1 MNTTT
6 KYLHDL
12 PFWDYLNN
20 AEKDL
25 ISNNAYIRYFDKD
38 SYILHSESG
47 EDIGLMVLVE
57 GRIRAYLM
65 SPDGREVTLF
75 SLPDQNICIFSALS
89 LFNQIN
95 FQVFLAS
102 DYRSKALVINM
113 SILEQLMRNN
123 LHFRCYAYELVTER
137 LNMVMESMQWILF
150 QSLERRLA
158 VFLVSEYDRNGKTH
172 IYLTHDYIAR
182 HIGTSRERVTK
193 TLKNLS
199 SKGLVRKS
207 KGCIKLTNIDGL
219 RSMSSSSD
227 LSSQLT

>member
-57 GRIRAYLM
+57 GRIRAYLL

-89 LFNQIN
+89 LFNQIT

-102 DYRSKALVINM
+102 DCRSKALVINM
-113 SILEQLMRNN
+113 SIMEQLMRNN
-123 LHFRCYAYELVTER
+123 LHFRCYAYELVTVLIWLWNQCSGFCFR
-137 LNMVMESMQWILF
+137 AWSGALPYFLSPNMTGTE
-150 QSLERRLA
+150 
-158 VFLVSEYDRNGKTH
+158 
-172 IYLTHDYIAR
+172 R
-182 HIGTSRERVTK
+182 HIFTLLTTLSHGISERVA
-193 TLKNLS
+193 
-199 SKGLVRKS
+199 RE
-207 KGCIKLTNIDGL
+207 
-219 RSMSSSSD
+219 
-227 LSSQLT
+227 